1 MHGLTVDA
9 GIERANV
16 ILIPVNV
23 QLWFCTVGAPRL
35 VAKDLELFGRY
46 RGVEVLNCIACA
58 EFLRRIAIGTGTV
71 LRGKVVKVVWIADF
85 GVIDVEAPHLI
96 HDASMLPV
104 VQPTVAIALS
114 RVFIFINFI

>member
-9 GIERANV
+9 GIKRTDI

-23 QLWFCTVGAPRL
+23 QLRFCTVGAARL
-35 VAKDLELFGRY
+35 VAKDLELFGRH

-71 LRGKVVKVVWIADF
+71 LRAKVVKVV
-85 GVIDVEAPHLI
+85 
-96 HDASMLPV
+96 
-104 VQPTVAIALS
+104 
-114 RVFIFINFI
+114 